1 MPLDA
6 ARLVWLLAVR
16 CGAQQKENTMK
27 NMLGLAGVVIGLVLC
42 TAGAQEVEPGFKSLF
57 NGKDLAGWAGRTNHW
72 SVQDGAITGQTTKEN
87 PAQGN
92 NFLIARDGDK
102 DLVVGDFELRLSF
115 RFGTNAWGN
124 SGIQYR
130 SKAFENYIVRGYQAD
145 METGPTHTG
154 GLYEEGGRGILCKRG
169 DKIIVREN
177 PAKPNKGA
185 VEIVG
190 SCGDSKAIQATIK
203 AGDWNDIA
211 IIAKGNHLQQFING
225 QQTVDVV
232 DEQASKAAKSG
243 VLALQIHAGQP
254 MKIQFKN
261 IRIKTLD

>member
-1 MPLDA
+1 
-6 ARLVWLLAVR
+6 
-16 CGAQQKENTMK
+16 MK
-27 NMLGLAGVVIGLVLC
+27 NKIGIVGLIAAITISATV
-42 TAGAQEVEPGFKSLF
+42 AQAQEVEPGFKSLF

-72 SVQDGAITGQTTKEN
+72 SVQEGVITGQTTKEN

-92 NFLIARDGDK
+92 NFLIARDDDK
-102 DLVVGDFELRLSF
+102 DLVVGDFELRLSY
-115 RFGTNAWGN
+115 RFGPNAWGN

-130 SKAFENYIVRGYQAD
+130 SKAFENYVVRGYQAD
-145 METGPTHTG
+145 MEVGPTHTG

-169 DKIIVREN
+169 QKIIIREN
-177 PAKPNKGA
+177 PAKPAKGA
-185 VEIVG
+185 VEVVG
-190 SCGDSKAIQATIK
+190 SLGDTKEMQAKIK
-203 AGDWNDIA
+203 AGDWNDII

-225 QQTVDVV
+225 MQTVDVV

-261 IRIKTLD
+261 IRIKPLN

>member
-1 MPLDA
+1 MKHKLGRA
-6 ARLVWLLAVR
+6 AFVL
-16 CGAQQKENTMK
+16 
-27 NMLGLAGVVIGLVLC
+27 GLVLC
-42 TAGAQEVEPGFKSLF
+42 TVRAQEVEPGFTSLF
-57 NGKDLAGWAGRTNHW
+57 NGKDLIGWAGRTNHW
-72 SVQDGAITGQTTKEN
+72 SVQDGAITGSTTKEN

-130 SKAFENYIVRGYQAD
+130 STAFENFVVRGYQAD
-145 METGPTHTG
+145 LETGPTHTG

-177 PAKPNKGA
+177 SAKPKKGA
-185 VEIVG
+185 VEVVG

-203 AGDWNDIA
+203 ASDWNDIA
-211 IIAKGNHLQQFING
+211 IIAKGNHLQHFING
-225 QQTVDVV
+225 KQTVDVV

-254 MKIQFKN
+254 MQIQFKN
-261 IRIKTLD
+261 VRIKPLN